1 MSQDESDRVSDESII
16 LERVFKQLVESKL
29 ELISTQNT
37 TQTI

>member
-1 MSQDESDRVSDESII
+1 MSQDEIDRVSDGSII
-16 LERVFKQLVESKL
+16 FERVFKQLVESKL